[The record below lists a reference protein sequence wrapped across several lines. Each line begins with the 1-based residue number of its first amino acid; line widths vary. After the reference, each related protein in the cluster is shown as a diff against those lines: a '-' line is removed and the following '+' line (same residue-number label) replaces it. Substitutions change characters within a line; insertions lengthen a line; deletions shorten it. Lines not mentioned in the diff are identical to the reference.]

1 MLLTT
6 HYMDEV
12 EYLCDRIGLMDGAK
26 LIRLGTLTQLRQ
38 EHDQG
43 LVVKQICVRW
53 KYNFFFTRKERIFM
67 WMAKM
72 IKMEGWLFLLI
83 ERRFL

>member
-12 EYLCDRIGLMDGAK
+12 EYLCDGIGIMDGGK
-26 LIRLGTLTQLRQ
+26 LIRLGTLIQLRQ

-43 LVVKQICVRW
+43 LVTKQICVRW
-53 KYNFFFTRKERIFM
+53 KYKLFPTGEERNLYLDRKDDKNGRMVIPSN
-67 WMAKM
+67 
-72 IKMEGWLFLLI
+72 
-83 ERRFL
+83 